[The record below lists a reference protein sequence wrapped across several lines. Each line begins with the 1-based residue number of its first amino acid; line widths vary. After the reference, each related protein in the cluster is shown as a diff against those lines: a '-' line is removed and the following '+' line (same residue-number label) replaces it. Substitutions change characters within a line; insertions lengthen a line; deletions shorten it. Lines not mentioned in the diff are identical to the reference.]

1 MGFAA
6 IAIVLI
12 AIGAV
17 VRSLPSESG
26 KVPTKLA
33 GYIIMFAG
41 VGLTFL
47 NAVVM
52 IRVGEVGVKH
62 FLGSVDPVP
71 LDQGVHVVNPFASV
85 ERMSVR
91 EQSFPAQGGVEQ
103 IEAQTSEQLNVALEV
118 SILFEINGGNA
129 PDLYQR
135 IGSENQIK
143 RSIVLNAVRNGVRDA
158 VATKSI
164 NEIFSPDRR
173 EVANSMKEEIQAKAG
188 DRIEV
193 VDVFVRDIQAP
204 PRVREAIEQKL
215 EREQQVAAEE
225 FQTQIIQ
232 EQARQQA
239 EEAKGIAEAQQIIAA
254 GLSQEYLTFFY
265 IQQLAEM
272 PEGSLVY
279 VPTEGGIP
287 LIRNLGGGRS
297 RPGRDRQ
304 DAPEAAEA
312 AAGTAARGR
321 GLRGCRSR
329 RAIAGDSLLAGVR
342 NQGRVGGSE
351 DSACPP
357 ADSRGHPRSRNRRTH
372 AGQADPGT
380 RGARVRQG
388 RPGA

>member
-12 AIGAV
+12 AIGAI

-26 KVPTKLA
+26 KVPTRLA
-33 GYIIMFAG
+33 GYVIMFVG

-52 IRVGEVGVKH
+52 VRVGEVGVKH
-62 FLGSVDPVP
+62 FLGQVDPVS
-71 LDQGVHVVNPFASV
+71 LEQGVHIVNPFASV

-118 SILFEINGGNA
+118 SILFEINGNNA

-173 EVANSMKEEIQAKAG
+173 EVAISMKEEIQAKAG
-188 DRIEV
+188 DRIDV

-239 EEAKGIAEAQQIIAA
+239 EEAKGIAEAQQIITA

-287 LIRNLGGGRS
+287 LIRNLGGGR
-297 RPGRDRQ
+297 
-304 DAPEAAEA
+304 
-312 AAGTAARGR
+312 
-321 GLRGCRSR
+321 
-329 RAIAGDSLLAGVR
+329 
-342 NQGRVGGSE
+342 
-351 DSACPP
+351 
-357 ADSRGHPRSRNRRTH
+357 
-372 AGQADPGT
+372 
-380 RGARVRQG
+380 
-388 RPGA
+388 

>member
-1 MGFAA
+1 MRC
-6 IAIVLI
+6 
-12 AIGAV
+12 
-17 VRSLPSESG
+17 RS
-26 KVPTKLA
+26 
-33 GYIIMFAG
+33 I
-41 VGLTFL
+41 
-47 NAVVM
+47 
-52 IRVGEVGVKH
+52 
-62 FLGSVDPVP
+62 
-71 LDQGVHVVNPFASV
+71 
-85 ERMSVR
+85 
-91 EQSFPAQGGVEQ
+91 
-103 IEAQTSEQLNVALEV
+103 
-118 SILFEINGGNA
+118 FEINGGNA

-239 EEAKGIAEAQQIIAA
+239 EEAKGIAEAQQIITE

-265 IQQLAEM
+265 IQQLAQM

-287 LIRNLGGGRS
+287 LIRNLGGGR
-297 RPGRDRQ
+297 
-304 DAPEAAEA
+304 
-312 AAGTAARGR
+312 
-321 GLRGCRSR
+321 
-329 RAIAGDSLLAGVR
+329 
-342 NQGRVGGSE
+342 
-351 DSACPP
+351 
-357 ADSRGHPRSRNRRTH
+357 
-372 AGQADPGT
+372 
-380 RGARVRQG
+380 
-388 RPGA
+388 